1 MKKLGLLLGTEGV
14 LCSTA
19 RLHRQAWETVLSL
32 NHIPFQGIE
41 GLDFM
46 ALSREEALDALLA
59 LSGTEL
65 SPAEKKV
72 LTDEK
77 NEQYRQLLANVNRD
91 DLLPGVE
98 ELLKTL
104 REEDI
109 RLCVVTRSKNAVL
122 ILCQLG
128 LEGAFDAVCDGND
141 RLDSARDKDLYHY
154 AARQL
159 GLRPKDCIVWEN
171 SGFHRLAAQRMGF
184 DTVCGTADA
193 VRSAIA

>member
-19 RLHRQAWETVLSL
+19 RLHRQAWENVLSL
-32 NHIPFQGIE
+32 NHISFRGIE
-41 GLDFM
+41 GLDFA
-46 ALSREEALDALLA
+46 ALSREEGLNALLA

-65 SPAEKKV
+65 SPAEKEV
-72 LTDEK
+72 LTSEK
-77 NEQYRQLLANVNRD
+77 NEQYRQLLANVDRT

-98 ELLKTL
+98 ELLKAL
-104 REEDI
+104 RKQAI

-141 RLDSARDKDLYHY
+141 RLNAMRDKDLYHY
-154 AARQL
+154 AARLL
-159 GLRPKDCIVWEN
+159 GLSPRDCLVWEN
-171 SGFHRLAAQRMGF
+171 SEVHRQAAQHMGF
-184 DTVCGTADA
+184 DTVCGAADA
-193 VRSAIA
+193 VWAAIA

>member
-14 LCSTA
+14 LCSTV
-19 RLHRQAWETVLSL
+19 RLHRQAWENVLSL

-41 GLDFM
+41 GLDFT
-46 ALSREEALDALLA
+46 ALSREEGLDALLA
-59 LSGTEL
+59 LSQTEL
-65 SPAEKKV
+65 SPAEKEV

-77 NEQYRQLLANVNRD
+77 NEQYRQLLTNVNRN

-98 ELLKTL
+98 ELLKAL
-104 REEDI
+104 RKQKM

-128 LEGAFDAVCDGND
+128 LESAFDAVCDGND
-141 RLDSARDKDLYHY
+141 SLNGARDLYHY
-154 AARQL
+154 AARLL
-159 GLRPKDCIVWEN
+159 GLLPRDCLVWEN
-171 SGFHRLAAQRMGF
+171 SEFHRQAAQNMGF

-193 VRSAIA
+193 VRLAIG